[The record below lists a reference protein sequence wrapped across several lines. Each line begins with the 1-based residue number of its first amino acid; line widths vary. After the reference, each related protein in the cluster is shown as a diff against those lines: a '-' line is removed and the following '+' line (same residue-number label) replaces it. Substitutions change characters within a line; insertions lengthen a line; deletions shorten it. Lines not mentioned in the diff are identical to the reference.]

1 MDFNDLLD
9 RFKRAIEQPMEFSY
23 KVDMNELFYNPT
35 RELIREVDNR
45 AVDLLNNADK
55 ILDICKAFETE
66 VDRMGGLITPEQR
79 KQFEKIVDS
88 ARQKSREHRAQWRII
103 YKQIQHLN
111 QQLNSRERDYHN
123 HPMLY
128 RD

>member
-1 MDFNDLLD
+1 MDFDHLLD
-9 RFKRAIEQPMEFSY
+9 RFKRAIELPMRFVY
-23 KVDMNELFYNPT
+23 KVDMNELFYKPT
-35 RELIREVDNR
+35 REMVREVDSR

-66 VDRMGGLITPEQR
+66 IDRMGVLVTLAQR
-79 KQFEKIVDS
+79 KQFDKIVES

-111 QQLNSRERDYHN
+111 QQLDSQERDYYN

-128 RD
+128 RN